1 MAKKKKPEPREWVV
15 EVEMRSRE
23 TVIVLADTE
32 EEALANAAGLHRA
45 YVGSI
50 ERAERNATLDNID
63 KLARALSVT
72 PDSLLKP
79 SSE

>member
-32 EEALANAAGLHRA
+32 EEALAKAADGEWVSGPDLIESEVQRA
-45 YVGSI
+45 I
-50 ERAERNATLDNID
+50 RADLND
-63 KLARALSVT
+63 
-72 PDSLLKP
+72 
-79 SSE
+79 